1 MPVLWVLAGGVPR
14 VETQR
19 MNLWGLRRRAKEE
32 AIAQS
37 LEREQVPVCPLERDT
52 VDMTE
57 VDTVYRPCT
66 NCLQV
71 SPLPSS

>member
-1 MPVLWVLAGGVPR
+1 
-14 VETQR
+14 
-19 MNLWGLRRRAKEE
+19 MNIWGLRRRAKEE
-32 AIAQS
+32 ATAQS
-37 LEREQVPVCPLERDT
+37 LEREQVPVCQLERDT

-57 VDTVYRPCT
+57 VDTVYLPCT